1 MMYFAKIEY
10 NRTVSCRGLFH
21 IAFPLIFNGSSVF
34 MKYSIC
40 QTHPRKKKSYLT
52 RNVSRVFLQT
62 KLQNLL
68 FDRRTCF
75 QKYIN
80 MIPNACGQ
88 RTQQKTK
95 SKWFSSVLHGDQKY
109 FEKMYI
115 FVIPDDAIQYVYK
128 KIAFKFIMK

>member
-1 MMYFAKIEY
+1 MSPEF
-10 NRTVSCRGLFH
+10 
-21 IAFPLIFNGSSVF
+21 
-34 MKYSIC
+34 
-40 QTHPRKKKSYLT
+40 
-52 RNVSRVFLQT
+52 FLQT

-80 MIPNACGQ
+80 MISNACGQ
-88 RTQQKTK
+88 RTQQKK

-115 FVIPDDAIQYVYK
+115 FVIPNDAIQYVYK

>member
-1 MMYFAKIEY
+1 MYFAKIEY

-52 RNVSRVFLQT
+52 R
-62 KLQNLL
+62 KE
-68 FDRRTCF
+68 
-75 QKYIN
+75 
-80 MIPNACGQ
+80 PNK
-88 RTQQKTK
+88 KTK

-115 FVIPDDAIQYVYK
+115 FVIPNDAIQYVYK